1 VKERTNE
8 QWLAELRGP
17 NPEEALADLYNLLV
31 RGLRAAFGGYGGGL
45 EANFGDFA
53 QEALIKITG
62 NLDSFRGESRF
73 TTWAQKIAMNVALT
87 ELKRRRWRDVSL
99 QDLFARREGA
109 DRGPAD
115 PHPTSEQLALQN
127 TVLGELRRIID
138 EELTDRQREAV
149 VTVILEEMPI
159 SEVASRMGTNQN
171 ALYKLLHDA
180 RKKLKRQ
187 MEAAGLSANEVLAVF
202 DEG

>member
-1 VKERTNE
+1 MRKRTNE
-8 QWLAELRGP
+8 RWLADLRGP
-17 NPEEALADLYNLLV
+17 NPDEALADLYDLLV
-31 RGLRAAFGGYGGGL
+31 RGLRIGLGSYGGSVD
-45 EANFGDFA
+45 ANAGDFA
-53 QEALIKITG
+53 QEALIRITG

-99 QDLFARREGA
+99 QELFARREA
-109 DRGPAD
+109 ANREPAD
-115 PHPTSEQLALQN
+115 TQLSPEQLALQN
-127 TVLGELRRIID
+127 TVLQELRRVVD

-149 VTVILEEMPI
+149 VAVLLEEMPI
-159 SEVASRMGTNQN
+159 SEVARRMGTNQN

-180 RKKLKRQ
+180 RKKLKRR
-187 MEAAGLSANEVLAVF
+187 MEVAGVAPKEVLTVF